1 MHLEQNEAAQM
12 HASFYLKLHKR
23 EMDAAKQEQSF
34 RQNEPTQSSP
44 EAAWSKREEKWM
56 KPETR
61 KLPKVINNKNV
72 F

>member
-44 EAAWSKREEKWM
+44 EAA
-56 KPETR
+56 
-61 KLPKVINNKNV
+61 
-72 F
+72 